1 MKDYLAERDS
11 GKVVEGSKR
20 FKDVETVWSFTL
32 IDGTWRVSNIEEASF
47 SLEYAEEAASLPA
60 IEGTVINRIRA

>member
-47 SLEYAEEAASLPA
+47 SLEYAEKAASLPA